1 MKSEIREECDK
12 IIIDFLDTV
21 NQDLYDALFNKLD
34 SIYKL
39 NQEFSNFNNIDEIIE
54 EQFQYYKDNYFSSL
68 EELDDLLDSLEEL
81 YSCCDSTQ
89 TSNYVEQ
96 CKNQFED
103 LRDIL
108 ENDYY
113 RATEYTD
120 FKLFVSSIFKEY
132 VHELPA
138 TFEYNMLFYRSKMY
152 YIYSNSRTFPEHHK
166 KIDNLINTGYFIS
179 KKKG

>member
-1 MKSEIREECDK
+1 MASDIKIECDE
-12 IIIDFLDTV
+12 IITNFLYTV

-39 NQEFSNFNNIDEIIE
+39 NQEFSDFNNIDKIIE

-68 EELDDLLDSLEEL
+68 EELDDLLDSLAEL
-81 YSCCDSTQ
+81 YSCCDNTK
-89 TSNYVEQ
+89 TSNYVEK
-96 CKNQFED
+96 CIEQFED
-103 LRDIL
+103 LQDIL

-132 VHELPA
+132 VYGLPA
-138 TFEYNMLFYRSKMY
+138 TFKYNCFTVDSN
-152 YIYSNSRTFPEHHK
+152 IYSLYFSLKHSTEDRYK
-166 KIDNLINTGYFIS
+166 KIMNMIDSGYFIS
-179 KKKG
+179 KS